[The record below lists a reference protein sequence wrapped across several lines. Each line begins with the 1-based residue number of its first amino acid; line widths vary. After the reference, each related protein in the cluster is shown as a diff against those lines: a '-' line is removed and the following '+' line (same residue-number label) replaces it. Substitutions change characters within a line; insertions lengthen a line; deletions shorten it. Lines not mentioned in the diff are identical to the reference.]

1 MNQKEQIGAVA
12 GALNRIRRQLDE
24 LETAGHDIPAV
35 EKNVIRMRG
44 TLRALEVQFR
54 DLDAIWSGA
63 EEI

>member
-24 LETAGHDIPAV
+24 LETAGRDIPAV